1 MGRRISS
8 FPATHLIVHA
18 FRAPHITSQLPML
31 STPPL
36 NLLEFWKGN
45 TEYDFEIDAATGR
58 IRDYDIER
66 HAYNYDY
73 DDYDFDDMFD

>member
-1 MGRRISS
+1 
-8 FPATHLIVHA
+8 
-18 FRAPHITSQLPML
+18 ML

-45 TEYDFEIDAATGR
+45 TEYDFEIDAATSR
-58 IRDYDIER
+58 IRGYDIER

-73 DDYDFDDMFD
+73 DDFDFDDMFD